1 MALMFVVGG
10 TVREPSR
17 QDTKDLRHQINSKI
31 NKCAAGDMGGQ
42 WMTSTVDEYEHQRH
56 EKDAIEQLEER
67 NKNAEFEVEAGI
79 EASNHRT
86 ENAGVFSS
94 ALN

>member
-1 MALMFVVGG
+1 MFVLGA
-10 TVREPSR
+10 TVRDPLR
-17 QDTKDLRHQINSKI
+17 QQVKDLRHQINTKVTR
-31 NKCAAGDMGGQ
+31 CAAGDMGGQ

-56 EKDAIEQLEER
+56 EKDAIEELEER